1 MQIGEWLINAGL
13 NELSRA
19 DEVVRLEPK
28 VMEVLIFLV
37 SRPDEVVSRESLLT
51 AIWPGVIVGDDAL
64 TQAMIK
70 LRKALG
76 DDPKQPRYIQTVPK
90 RGYRLLATV
99 TPAATAGPVTT
110 PTRQQQGSHQ
120 YALILAAVGLGLL
133 LIVAWAGLRH
143 DKAPEISAARPK
155 VSELGLVIEP
165 FRALESTPQ
174 SLCLATGLTSE
185 LTSDLSRLSAV
196 RVFTATDTGIPAG
209 VDYKVEGVV
218 QHVEHRLRI
227 HVHLIDNHSGQE
239 IWSERFDRPTRD
251 LLDVQSEL
259 SNHLMN
265 VLPLKLNEMERRRA
279 AHRYTRSLEAYELF
293 LHGQTALLARSAQE
307 NEMARDYYQQ
317 AIRIDPAFARAY
329 AGLALTFAAEY
340 RNQWTQH
347 GKDVLARAFEMAQT
361 ARELDP
367 DIPETYWALGFV
379 YAQRRDYTEALTQ
392 LSRATQLNPSYADAY
407 ALMGGID
414 TYLGEPDKSLPLLR
428 TAQRL
433 NPDSGYLY
441 FLLLGRAYYFLND
454 YEQARTNL
462 TEASTRNEGDLEAH
476 VYLAAV
482 LERLGDASGAGWEKE
497 EIETLQPGF
506 RVMTWLSTYPI
517 ANGVLRQSLAADL
530 NRLGF

>member
-1 MQIGEWLINAGL
+1 
-13 NELSRA
+13 
-19 DEVVRLEPK
+19 
-28 VMEVLIFLV
+28 
-37 SRPDEVVSRESLLT
+37 
-51 AIWPGVIVGDDAL
+51 
-64 TQAMIK
+64 
-70 LRKALG
+70 
-76 DDPKQPRYIQTVPK
+76 
-90 RGYRLLATV
+90 
-99 TPAATAGPVTT
+99 
-110 PTRQQQGSHQ
+110 
-120 YALILAAVGLGLL
+120 
-133 LIVAWAGLRH
+133 
-143 DKAPEISAARPK
+143 
-155 VSELGLVIEP
+155 
-165 FRALESTPQ
+165 
-174 SLCLATGLTSE
+174 
-185 LTSDLSRLSAV
+185 
-196 RVFTATDTGIPAG
+196 
-209 VDYKVEGVV
+209 
-218 QHVEHRLRI
+218 
-227 HVHLIDNHSGQE
+227 
-239 IWSERFDRPTRD
+239 
-251 LLDVQSEL
+251 
-259 SNHLMN
+259 
-265 VLPLKLNEMERRRA
+265 
-279 AHRYTRSLEAYELF
+279 
-293 LHGQTALLARSAQE
+293 
-307 NEMARDYYQQ
+307 MARDYYQQ

-379 YAQRRDYTEALTQ
+379 YAQRRDYMEALTQ

-517 ANGVLRQSLAADL
+517 ANGTLRQSLAADL